1 MKLLKKCRVGLVAAA
16 ILPAILSSCAE
27 ETESANQY
35 ITLQEQGSF
44 AVGGTVI
51 ETPGEFTP
59 NSFPAPPGGQTLH
72 GDHAYV
78 QYQIPANA
86 KQYPLVM
93 WHGGGQSGKTWETT
107 ADGREGYKSIFAR
120 RGFSTYIIDQ
130 PNRGRAGTSTKPIDI
145 PPLTQD
151 QFYFNLYRLGE
162 WPNFFPG
169 VQFPQDEESL
179 NQYYRAM
186 TVDDMR
192 TEDPERDAK
201 VVSELFDKIGAAT
214 LITHSASGG
223 RGWLTALNT
232 DKVKGI
238 VNYEGVQY
246 VFPEGEAPPPIM
258 VPQIE
263 VPMAEF
269 KKLTQFPIQVVFGDN
284 IPQGAPSG
292 PPGPDTN
299 IALEAWR
306 MIFIVAK
313 QFVDKIN
320 EHGGDAELVYLP
332 ERGITGNTHFP
343 FSDLNNE
350 EIANLLSEFLTEK
363 GLDNN

>member
-1 MKLLKKCRVGLVAAA
+1 MNAIKSRVSGLIASAVAAVVLA
-16 ILPAILSSCAE
+16 GCAT
-27 ETESANQY
+27 TEDSNNY
-35 ITLQEQGSF
+35 ITLQDQGSF

-51 ETPGEFTP
+51 ETPGDFSPT
-59 NSFPAPPGGQTLH
+59 SFPAPPAGQTLH

-78 QYQIPANA
+78 QYQIPVDA

-107 ADGREGYKSIFAR
+107 ADGREGFKNIFVR
-120 RGFSTYIIDQ
+120 KGFSTYVIDQ
-130 PNRGRAGTSTKPIDI
+130 PNRGRAGTSTKPIEI

-162 WPNFFPG
+162 WPNYFPG

-179 NQYYRAM
+179 NQYYRSF
-186 TVDDMR
+186 TPDDMR
-192 TEDPERDAK
+192 TEDPKRDAQ
-201 VVSELFDKIGAAT
+201 VVSELFDKIGEAT
-214 LITHSASGG
+214 LVTHSASGG

-232 DKVKGI
+232 DKIKGI

-263 VPMAEF
+263 VSMEEF
-269 KKLTQFPIQVVFGDN
+269 KKLTEFPIQVVFGDN
-284 IPQGAPSG
+284 IPQGPPQG
-292 PPGPDTN
+292 PPGPGTN

-306 MIFIVAK
+306 MIFIVAQ
-313 QFVDKIN
+313 QFVDKVN

-332 ERGITGNTHFP
+332 ARGITGNTHFP
-343 FSDLNNE
+343 FSDLNNT
-350 EIANLLSEFLTEK
+350 EIAELMSEFLTEK